1 MLCWITFRKQIRHP
15 SLMNWQPE
23 SKAKPSAEQRETGH
37 VSHFHPSADKRCH
50 SSHLILRNGHQ
61 YVSMWGDDITSAIVA
76 CACSWILFSYHVMS
90 WKHWH
95 LRRKVKAKKSQRL
108 QNHRVGIPFIT
119 CAMQTLFFVF
129 SFSFSLC
136 LYISKLY
143 SINFTAEDDNDDMF
157 RPPKLEDEDFSPFGG
172 KSGLFSGGRGLFDD
186 DDEVSYIFFILCI
199 LRFQKLAG
207 II

>member
-1 MLCWITFRKQIRHP
+1 MLCCITFRKRVRHP
-15 SLMNWQPE
+15 SPMNWQPE

-37 VSHFHPSADKRCH
+37 VSHCHFHPSADERCH
-50 SSHLILRNGHQ
+50 FSHLILRNGHQ
-61 YVSMWGDDITSAIVA
+61 YVSMWGVEITSAIVA

-119 CAMQTLFFVF
+119 CAMQTFLF
-129 SFSFSLC
+129 
-136 LYISKLY
+136 Y
-143 SINFTAEDDNDDMF
+143 SVSHFHFLFYTIQNFTAEDDNDDMF
-157 RPPKLEDEDFSPFGG
+157 KPPKLEDEDFSPFGG

-199 LRFQKLAG
+199 SRFQKLAG